1 MKHNGRKVES
11 VPLNFM
17 FFRGVTSFTVE
28 AAAASRADAREGVLR
43 SMAGVRLGVPPR
55 ATTRDSRALMNLP
68 RTSAPSL
75 LAGLVALVALVV
87 PASPAAAHAG
97 LVGSDPADAA
107 TLAEAPEQVTLTFTE
122 EVRQPAYVFVTGPDG
137 RTHETGEVEVVGA
150 VTTQAVEVP
159 EQSAGD
165 WSIAYRVVSSDG
177 HPISGQLTFTVE
189 SDGAPT
195 STPSAEPTATPTTE
209 PGPDS
214 DADSEGNGGA
224 PYVLAS
230 ILAVL
235 LVTVAAFVTRRK
247 REQK

>member
-1 MKHNGRKVES
+1 M
-11 VPLNFM
+11 
-17 FFRGVTSFTVE
+17 TSFTSTS
-28 AAAASRADAREGVLR
+28 AAASRADVREGAVR
-43 SMAGVRLGVPPR
+43 SMAGVRLGVPPQ

-68 RTSAPSL
+68 RTFAPSL
-75 LAGLVALVALVV
+75 LACLVALVALVV

-107 TLAEAPEQVTLTFTE
+107 TLAEAPQQVTLTFSE
-122 EVRQPAYVFVTGPDG
+122 EVREPAYVFVTGPDG

-189 SDGAPT
+189 SDGSPT
-195 STPSAEPTATPTTE
+195 SAPSATPSDESTATPSAEPTATPTTE

-214 DADSEGNGGA
+214 AADSEADSEGNGGA